1 MAALTDQQV
10 RHVAKLARLS
20 LTDDQVR
27 QFRHQL
33 TSILAYVEKLNELDT
48 ANVEPTAHAA
58 ALKNVFREDK
68 SRPGMGIDK
77 VLQNAPDGASPF
89 FRVPKVL
96 DLGEA
101 AP

>member
-1 MAALTDQQV
+1 MELTREQIDHVAHLSRLALTEAERELFGSQ
-10 RHVAKLARLS
+10 LA
-20 LTDDQVR
+20 
-27 QFRHQL
+27 
-33 TSILAYVEKLNELDT
+33 SILAYVEKLNELDT